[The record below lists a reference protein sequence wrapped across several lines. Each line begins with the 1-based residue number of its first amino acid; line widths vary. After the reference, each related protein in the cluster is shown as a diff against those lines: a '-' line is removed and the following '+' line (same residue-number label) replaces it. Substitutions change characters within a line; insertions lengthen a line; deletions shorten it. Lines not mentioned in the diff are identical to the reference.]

1 MTPVWKTLRRLTE
14 LPTDARAELFAQA
27 DTPFNRYEFLSA
39 LELSGSV
46 GEGTGWL
53 PNHQIYT
60 IGERIL
66 GLLIAYQKE
75 HSYGE
80 YVFDWAW
87 ADAYHQHQ
95 IPYYPKIVVAIPF
108 TPVPCTKWFKVDDK
122 LTVPLDISE
131 AEAVKLLSQ
140 RQADSGIS
148 GVHHLFSAQ
157 RDPGSA
163 EPDWINREG
172 HQFHWFNRH
181 PHTLAPYTCFEA
193 FLAGM
198 TARRRKTVKK
208 ERLKVSE
215 QGIHC
220 LWRTGT
226 DVQPDEIEAFYR
238 FYQLTYYKR
247 GQQGYLN
254 RAFFELIFQTMPTH
268 IRLLVCYRDTEIVG
282 TALYF
287 VDSKT
292 LYGRYWGGLPTL
304 NCLHFEA
311 CYYQGIEYAI
321 EHKLHCFNP
330 GTQGEHKIP
339 RGFEPI
345 TTHSHHR
352 LYLEPFHQAVAN
364 FCQEEALHNRA
375 YMAQCRTR
383 LPFSCPT
390 K

>member
-148 GVHHLFSAQ
+148 GIHHLFSVQ
-157 RDPGSA
+157 R
-163 EPDWINREG
+163 EPDS
-172 HQFHWFNRH
+172 
-181 PHTLAPYTCFEA
+181 
-193 FLAGM
+193 AG
-198 TARRRKTVKK
+198 TSLYRQ
-208 ERLKVSE
+208 RL
-215 QGIHC
+215 
-220 LWRTGT
+220 
-226 DVQPDEIEAFYR
+226 
-238 FYQLTYYKR
+238 
-247 GQQGYLN
+247 
-254 RAFFELIFQTMPTH
+254 
-268 IRLLVCYRDTEIVG
+268 
-282 TALYF
+282 
-287 VDSKT
+287 
-292 LYGRYWGGLPTL
+292 
-304 NCLHFEA
+304 
-311 CYYQGIEYAI
+311 
-321 EHKLHCFNP
+321 
-330 GTQGEHKIP
+330 
-339 RGFEPI
+339 
-345 TTHSHHR
+345 
-352 LYLEPFHQAVAN
+352 
-364 FCQEEALHNRA
+364 
-375 YMAQCRTR
+375 
-383 LPFSCPT
+383 
-390 K
+390 